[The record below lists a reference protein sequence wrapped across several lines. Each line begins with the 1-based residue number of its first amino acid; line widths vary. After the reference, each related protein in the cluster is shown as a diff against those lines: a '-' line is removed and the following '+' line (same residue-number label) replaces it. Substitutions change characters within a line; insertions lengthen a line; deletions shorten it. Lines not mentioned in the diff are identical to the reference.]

1 MARGLSGSKWVM
13 RKSFIHSSQGLYTVS
28 SVAGAGATAV
38 NKIKTSALLKL
49 IS

>member
-1 MARGLSGSKWVM
+1 VARGLSGSKWVM
-13 RKSFIHSSQGLYTVS
+13 RRSFIHSSQGLYTVS

>member
-1 MARGLSGSKWVM
+1 MDRGLFGSKWVI
-13 RKSFIHSSQGLYTVS
+13 RSFIHSSQDLYTVS

-38 NKIKTSALLKL
+38 NKIKTSALLEL